1 MKHFIIS
8 LLLLSFVAALVL
20 VNGAYV
26 RYTARG
32 LLEQAKALD
41 ADSPDLVSIAGSF
54 AKEWKNAHGKLGIT
68 VHECE
73 LERICEAVSDLQSA
87 AERGD
92 RDSFAKAKRR
102 IAAALEELAES
113 ENADI
118 LNIF

>member
-8 LLLLSFVAALVL
+8 LVIFALAVSFAALS
-20 VNGAYV
+20 GAYV
-26 RYTARG
+26 RRTAGG
-32 LLEQAKALD
+32 LLELAETLD
-41 ADSPDLVSIAGSF
+41 AGSNDLARDAGIF
-54 AKEWKNAHGKLGIT
+54 AKEWKNAHGKLSIT

-92 RDSFAKAKRR
+92 RNAFAKALRR
-102 IAAALEELAES
+102 IKAALEELAEN
-113 ENADI
+113 EKTDI